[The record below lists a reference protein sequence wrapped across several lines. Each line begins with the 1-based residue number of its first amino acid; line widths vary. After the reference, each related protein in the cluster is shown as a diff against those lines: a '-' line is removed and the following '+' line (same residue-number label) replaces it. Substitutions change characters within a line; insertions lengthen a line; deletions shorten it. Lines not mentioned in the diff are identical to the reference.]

1 MSLSHVISISDA
13 CSRDWDVIV
22 IGAGP
27 AGSVAA
33 HQLSLRK
40 LRVLQIERKAFSE
53 IQSLWGVVLIN
64 GPFPYYRKWVWVLL
78 LQILM
83 SYH

>member
-40 LRVLQIERKAFSE
+40 LRVLQIERKAFPRYKVCGCCLNQRAIS
-53 IQSLWGVVLIN
+53 
-64 GPFPYYRKWVWVLL
+64 L
-78 LQILM
+78 LQE
-83 SYH
+83 